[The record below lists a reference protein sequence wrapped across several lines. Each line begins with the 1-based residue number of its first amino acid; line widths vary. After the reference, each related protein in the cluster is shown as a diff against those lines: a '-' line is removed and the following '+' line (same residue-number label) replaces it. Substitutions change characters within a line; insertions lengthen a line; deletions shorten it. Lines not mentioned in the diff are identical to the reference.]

1 MSDSYRRLS
10 CAVARGLYEDL
21 VAVHEAIEHLNNRA
35 MCTHWMLLRTAAID
49 NNKAE
54 QVSGDKTT
62 FLVRLLMMDQLPED
76 LYYHELEKMLKAL
89 SQELPPQPY
98 RSAQIYDHLN
108 WQISVVR
115 AIWHERTTRSLSKAR
130 LFRLIKIHYKES
142 VIYRHAKE
150 RAMNLSHGMYDIA
163 DYEGEDNEEAA

>member
-1 MSDSYRRLS
+1 MSNSYRRLS

-35 MCTHWMLLRTAAID
+35 MYKHWMLLRTAAID
-49 NNKAE
+49 NDKVE

-62 FLVRLLMMDQLPED
+62 FLVRLLMMHDLPED
-76 LYYHELEKMLKAL
+76 LYYHELDKMYKAL
-89 SQELPPQPY
+89 CKELPPAPY

-108 WQISVVR
+108 WQISVLR
-115 AIWHERTTRSLSKAR
+115 AILYENAARSLSKAR
-130 LFRLIKIHYKES
+130 LFGLIKTHYKES
-142 VIYRHAKE
+142 LIYRHAKE
-150 RAMNLSHGMYDIA
+150 RAMNLSYGMYDIA